1 MQDLPRS
8 ANPATLR
15 PVSRSAASRRSFLA
29 AGSALLLVPGRL
41 RAAQASQ
48 DVSMFQSNRP
58 PVAERRFVSKVVE
71 REIDR
76 VTGLIRDPELAWLF
90 GNCFPNTLDTTVFLG
105 EHEGH
110 DDAFV
115 ITGDIPALW
124 LRDSAAQLRPYLHLA
139 RHDHGLRRLYR
150 GLIRRHARC
159 VLADPYANAFLRDL
173 DDRAGLHWARSD
185 RTEMKPGVAERK
197 WEVDSLCYVLR
208 LAHDYW
214 RASGDTEPFDA
225 TWASAARLIVATFR
239 EQQRLAGPGPYRFQ
253 RQSTQPTETTLA
265 GIGVPTR
272 KTGLIHSAFRPSD
285 DACTYPCNIPG
296 NLFAVATLRELAALA
311 HAVLK
316 DDALAQDAAA
326 LAAEVEA
333 AVFKH
338 GVMQLPDGRQ
348 VFAYETDGFG
358 NHLFMDDANVPSLL
372 GLAYLRCLP
381 SDYPLW
387 RTTADAVWS
396 EANPWFFRGRAAEG
410 IGGPHIGEGQVWPMS
425 IVLRALSSDDEAVI
439 ADCLRVLRA
448 THAGTG
454 FMHESFDKDDPAKFT
469 RPWFAWVN
477 GLFGELVVKLA
488 NERPHLLA
496 LDFGEG

>member
-1 MQDLPRS
+1 
-8 ANPATLR
+8 
-15 PVSRSAASRRSFLA
+15 
-29 AGSALLLVPGRL
+29 
-41 RAAQASQ
+41 
-48 DVSMFQSNRP
+48 MFQSNRP
-58 PVAERRFVSKVVE
+58 PLAQRRFVSKAVE

-76 VTGLIRDPELAWLF
+76 VSALIADPELAWLF

-105 EHEGH
+105 EAGGH

-115 ITGDIPALW
+115 ITGDIDALW
-124 LRDSAAQLRPYLHLA
+124 LRDSSAQLRPYLHLA
-139 RHDHGLRRLYR
+139 RQDEGLRRVFR

-173 DDRAGLHWARSD
+173 DSTTGLHWAKSD

-214 RASGDTEPFDA
+214 RATGDAEPFDD
-225 TWASAARLIVATFR
+225 TWAQAARTIVATFK
-239 EQQRLAGPGPYRFQ
+239 EQQRTTGPGPYRFQ

-311 HAVLK
+311 RAVLNDTQLAADALDLAEEVQAAVLK
-316 DDALAQDAAA
+316 
-326 LAAEVEA
+326 
-333 AVFKH
+333 H
-338 GVMQLPDGRQ
+338 GTMVLPDGRQ
-348 VFAYETDGFG
+348 VLAYETDGYG

-381 SDYPLW
+381 ADYPLW
-387 RTTADAVWS
+387 RTTAAAVWS
-396 EANPWFFRGRAAEG
+396 EANPWFFKGRAAEG
-410 IGGPHIGEGQVWPMS
+410 IGGPHIGEGHIWPMA
-425 IVLRALSSDDEAVI
+425 IILRALSSDDDAVI
-439 ADCLRVLRA
+439 AWSLKTLRA

-454 FMHESFDKDDPAKFT
+454 FMHEAFDKDDPAKFT
-469 RPWFAWVN
+469 RKWFAWVN
-477 GLFGELVVKLA
+477 GLFGELVVKVA
-488 NERPHLLA
+488 DERPHLLA
-496 LDFGEG
+496 ASYD

>member
-1 MQDLPRS
+1 M
-8 ANPATLR
+8 PAVTNR
-15 PVSRSAASRRSFLA
+15 QVPVIATTRRSFLA
-29 AGSALLLVPGRL
+29 AGAALALLPRGL
-41 RAAQASQ
+41 RAQE
-48 DVSMFQSNRP
+48 VSMFQSNRP
-58 PVAERRFVSKVVE
+58 APGARRFASKAVE

-76 VTGLIRDPELAWLF
+76 VSALIRDPELKWLF
-90 GNCFPNTLDTTVFLG
+90 GNCFPNTLDTTVFMG
-105 EHEGH
+105 EIGGK

-115 ITGDIPALW
+115 ITGDIHCLW

-139 RHDHGLRRLYR
+139 RGDEALTSLFR

-159 VLADPYANAFLRDL
+159 VLIDPYANAFMKDPAAPTALL
-173 DDRAGLHWARSD
+173 WSQSD

-214 RASGDTEPFDA
+214 QATGDAEPFDE
-225 TWASAARLIVATFR
+225 TWTKAARTIVATFR
-239 EQQRLAGPGPYRFQ
+239 EQQRKGGPGPYRFQ
-253 RQSTQPTETTLA
+253 RRSDQPTETTLA

-296 NLFAVATLRELAALA
+296 NLFAVATLRELAEMAGDGLHDASLA
-311 HAVLK
+311 SEAM
-316 DDALAQDAAA
+316 D

-333 AVFKH
+333 AVMAH
-338 GVMQLPDGRQ
+338 GTMVLPDGRQ
-348 VFAYETDGFG
+348 VFAYETDGYG

-381 SDYPLW
+381 ASYSLW

-396 EANPWFFRGRAAEG
+396 EANPWFFKGKAAEG

-425 IVLRALSSDDEAVI
+425 IILRALSSDDDAVI
-439 ADCLRVLRA
+439 AGSLKTLRA

-454 FMHESFDKDDPAKFT
+454 FMHEAFDKDDPTKFT
-469 RPWFAWVN
+469 RSWFAWAN
-477 GLFGELVVKLA
+477 GLFGELVVKVA
-488 NERPHLLA
+488 DERPHLLA
-496 LDFGEG
+496 VEYG

>member
-1 MQDLPRS
+1 
-8 ANPATLR
+8 
-15 PVSRSAASRRSFLA
+15 
-29 AGSALLLVPGRL
+29 
-41 RAAQASQ
+41 
-48 DVSMFQSNRP
+48 MFTSNRP
-58 PVAERRFVSKVVE
+58 APADRRFLSKAVE

-76 VTGLIRDPELAWLF
+76 VSAMIRDPELRWLF
-90 GNCFPNTLDTTVFLG
+90 QNCYPNTLDTTVYLG
-105 EHEGH
+105 EHDGH

-124 LRDSAAQLRPYLHLA
+124 LRDSAAQLRPYLHLV
-139 RHDHGLRRLYR
+139 REDEGLRRVYR

-173 DDRAGLHWARSD
+173 ADPGGLHWARSD

-214 RASGDTEPFDA
+214 QASGDEEPFDE
-225 TWASAARLIVATFR
+225 TWAQAARLIVATFKQ
-239 EQQRLAGPGPYRFQ
+239 QQRLTGPGPYRFQ

-265 GIGVPTR
+265 GIGTPTR

-296 NLFAVATLRELAALA
+296 NLFAMATLRELAAMA
-311 HAVLK
+311 RAVLN
-316 DDALAQDAAA
+316 DTALADAALE
-326 LAAEVEA
+326 LAQQVQEA
-333 AVFKH
+333 VMAH
-338 GVMQLPDGRQ
+338 GTMVLPDGRQ
-348 VFAYETDGFG
+348 VFAYETDGYG

-381 SDYPLW
+381 ADYPLW
-387 RTTADAVWS
+387 RTTAEAVWS
-396 EANPWFFRGRAAEG
+396 DANPWFFKGRAAEG

-425 IVLRALSSDDEAVI
+425 IILRALSSDDDAVI
-439 ADCLRVLRA
+439 AQALRTLRA

-454 FMHESFDKDDPAKFT
+454 FMHESFDQDDPARFT
-469 RPWFAWVN
+469 RAWFAWVN
-477 GLFGELVVKLA
+477 GLLGELVVKLA
-488 NERPHLLA
+488 SERPHLLA
-496 LDFGEG
+496 MEFDA

>member
-1 MQDLPRS
+1 MRVS
-8 ANPATLR
+8 
-15 PVSRSAASRRSFLA
+15 PVHLQRRSFLA
-29 AGSALLLVPGRL
+29 TAAVLALVPR
-41 RAAQASQ
+41 RALAQEKP
-48 DVSMFQSNRP
+48 MFASNRP
-58 PVAERRFVSKVVE
+58 VPAARKFVSTAVE

-76 VTGLIRDPELAWLF
+76 VSALIRDPELAWMF
-90 GNCFPNTLDTTVFLG
+90 GNCFPNTLDTTVNLG
-105 EHEGH
+105 MVGGK

-115 ITGDIPALW
+115 ITGDIPCLW

-139 RHDHGLRRLYR
+139 PGDEPLTHLFR

-159 VLADPYANAFLRDL
+159 VLIDPYANAFMKDPADPTSLSWSRT
-173 DDRAGLHWARSD
+173 D

-214 RASGDTEPFDA
+214 QTTGDIEPFDE
-225 TWASAARLIVATFR
+225 TWAKAARTIVATFK
-239 EQQRLAGPGPYRFQ
+239 EQQRRDGPGPYRFQ
-253 RQSTQPTETTLA
+253 RRSDQPTETTLA

-296 NLFAVATLRELAALA
+296 NLFAVAVLRELAELASAVLHDVALA
-311 HAVLK
+311 GEAT
-316 DDALAQDAAA
+316 A

-333 AVFKH
+333 AVMAN
-338 GVMQLPDGRQ
+338 GTMVLPDARQ

-381 SDYPLW
+381 ADYPLW

-396 EANPWFFRGRAAEG
+396 EANPWFFKGRAAEG
-410 IGGPHIGEGQVWPMS
+410 IGGPHIGEGQIWPMA
-425 IVLRALSSDDEAVI
+425 IILRALSSDDDAVI
-439 ADCLRVLRA
+439 AWSLKTLRA

-454 FMHESFDKDDPAKFT
+454 FMHEAFDKDDPAKFT
-469 RPWFAWVN
+469 RSWVAWVN
-477 GLFGELVVKLA
+477 GLFGELVVKVA
-488 NERPHLLA
+488 RERPHLLA
-496 LDFGEG
+496 VTYDSP

>member
-1 MQDLPRS
+1 
-8 ANPATLR
+8 
-15 PVSRSAASRRSFLA
+15 
-29 AGSALLLVPGRL
+29 
-41 RAAQASQ
+41 
-48 DVSMFQSNRP
+48 MFQSNRP
-58 PVAERRFVSKVVE
+58 EPARRRFLSKAVE

-76 VTGLIRDPELAWLF
+76 ISALIADPELRWMF
-90 GNCFPNTLDTTVFLG
+90 GNCYPNTLDTTVFLG

-115 ITGDIPALW
+115 ITGDIDALW
-124 LRDSAAQLRPYLHLA
+124 LRDSSAQLRPYLHLV
-139 RHDHGLRRLYR
+139 RQDEQLRRVYR

-173 DDRAGLHWARSD
+173 SSSEGLHWAKRD
-185 RTEMKPGVAERK
+185 LTEMKPGVAERK

-214 RASGDTEPFDA
+214 AESGDTEPFDA
-225 TWASAARLIVATFR
+225 TWVQAARTIVATFR
-239 EQQRLAGPGPYRFQ
+239 EQQRLTGPGPYRFQ
-253 RQSTQPTETTLA
+253 RQTTQPTETTLA
-265 GIGVPTR
+265 GIGTPTR

-296 NLFAVATLRELAALA
+296 NLFAVATLRELTVLA
-311 HAVLK
+311 RGVLQ
-316 DDALAQDAAA
+316 DEALAQDASA

-333 AVFKH
+333 AVFQH
-338 GVMQLPDGRQ
+338 GLMVLPDGRQ

-372 GLAYLRCLP
+372 GMAYLRCLP
-381 SDYPLW
+381 ADYPLYQS
-387 RTTADAVWS
+387 TAAAVWS
-396 EANPWFFRGRAAEG
+396 DANPWFFKGTAAEG

-425 IVLRALSSDDEAVI
+425 IILRALTSSDDAVI
-439 ADCLRVLRA
+439 AGALRTLRA

-469 RPWFAWVN
+469 RTWFAWVN
-477 GLFGELVVKLA
+477 GLFGELIVKLA
-488 NERPHLLA
+488 AERPQLLA
-496 LDFGEG
+496 AEYDAG